1 MKHSEDAGRL
11 QPQVPA
17 RDDHRLDL
25 ERQARIGLDEVIFCR
40 DKTAAQIADI
50 AFRLAETT
58 GRGLFT
64 RLAPERLAE
73 LPDEIRR
80 ALDYDPESRSGIL
93 GALEPPRS
101 RRVAL
106 VSAGTSDRPAVAE
119 AERTLAYY
127 GEGARTMQDIGVAGL
142 WRLLERREE
151 IARHPVVIAAAGMDG
166 ALPTVL
172 AGLVPSFVIALPTST
187 GYGAAEG
194 GRTALN
200 AALASCAPGLVAVNI
215 DNGFGAASAALRLLR
230 QLA

>member
-1 MKHSEDAGRL
+1 MKRPEDGDRTETQGA
-11 QPQVPA
+11 A

-25 ERQARIGLDEVIFCR
+25 ERQARIGMDEVIFCR

-50 AFRLAETT
+50 ALRLMETT

-64 RLAPERLAE
+64 RLTAERLAE
-73 LPDEIRR
+73 LPGEIRR
-80 ALDYDPESRSGIL
+80 PLNFDPESRTGVL
-93 GALEPPRS
+93 GALEAPRPA
-101 RRVAL
+101 RVAL

-127 GEGARTMQDIGVAGL
+127 GEGASVMQDIGVAGL

-172 AGLVPSFVIALPTST
+172 GGLVPSFVIALPTST

-200 AALASCAPGLVAVNI
+200 AALASCAPGLVTVNI